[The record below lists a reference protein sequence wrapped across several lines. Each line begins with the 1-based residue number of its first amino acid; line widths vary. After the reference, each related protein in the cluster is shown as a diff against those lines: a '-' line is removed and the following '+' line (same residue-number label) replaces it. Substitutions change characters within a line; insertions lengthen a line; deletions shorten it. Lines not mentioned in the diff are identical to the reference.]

1 MKTLV
6 PQVAPLGGHGKI
18 LVVTLEVC
26 QVAEVCP
33 DMDHRSHLQKF
44 EVIHIRIR
52 NYNFKYTFQVIMNS
66 DIGNQ

>member
-6 PQVAPLGGHGKI
+6 PQAALLGGHSEV

-26 QVAEVCP
+26 QVAEICR
-33 DMDHRSHLQKF
+33 DMDHRSHLQKL
-44 EVIHIRIR
+44 EVMHIRLR
-52 NYNFKYTFQVIMNS
+52 NYNFKYIFQVIMNS